1 MAESKSAEYLNDIK
15 DASEHSLAVRPLR
28 ILENFQRSEYPRQ
41 KLNVLRFQICR
52 DDRQFHYNCIRV
64 AIS

>member
-1 MAESKSAEYLNDIK
+1 
-15 DASEHSLAVRPLR
+15 LR